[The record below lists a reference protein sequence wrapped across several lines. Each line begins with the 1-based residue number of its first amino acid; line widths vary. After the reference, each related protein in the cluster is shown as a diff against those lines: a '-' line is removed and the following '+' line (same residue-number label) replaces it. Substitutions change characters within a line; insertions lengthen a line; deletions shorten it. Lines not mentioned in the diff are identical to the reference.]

1 MTARL
6 KPHRCAAT
14 AALLGAGLAGWLPA
28 AVAGQGRAAIDAEA
42 LQVMAD
48 VVLVESR
55 CGTLN
60 VDYGKL
66 FAYAETHGIRPIEIM
81 PTGER
86 RAAFEAA
93 TRKRVAEM
101 PPARLCSELAA
112 DRDAVIPGIFTAR

>member
-1 MTARL
+1 MTGRP
-6 KPHRCAAT
+6 KPHRRAAA

-28 AVAGQGRAAIDAEA
+28 AVAGQGRAAVDAEA
-42 LQVMAD
+42 LQVLAD

-66 FAYAETHGIRPIEIM
+66 FAYAETHGIRPVEIM

-93 TRKRVAEM
+93 TRKRIADT
-101 PPARLCSELAA
+101 PPARLCSDLAA
-112 DRDAVIPGIFTAR
+112 ERDAVIPGVFTAR